1 MDEASCLALVEGLG
15 QRKERTGNEVYYIHV
30 SENTVIQ
37 GTECLH
43 GRLDI
48 RNIEL
53 WRPPHQRS
61 RGQHKSPLRQ
71 R

>member
-43 GRLDI
+43 G
-48 RNIEL
+48 
-53 WRPPHQRS
+53 
-61 RGQHKSPLRQ
+61 
-71 R
+71 